1 MINGKSGYFNIDIIQ
16 ILVIFIIVYFATI
29 LLFMYLIKANKIE
42 VSKVSRIFY
51 TDDEKFIKDWEK
63 NRKKHK
69 LKYVLYNFII
79 NSIVIFII
87 FKIYSMLIG
96 NEFKSGIF
104 WGLLIGNLIGLSF
117 RWNINE
123 EKYYKLLNKNS
134 TFYHE

>member
-1 MINGKSGYFNIDIIQ
+1 MINRERVGINMDIIQ
-16 ILVIFIIVYFATI
+16 MLAIFIIVYFALI
-29 LLFMYLIKANKIE
+29 LLFRYLVKSNKIKA
-42 VSKVSRIFY
+42 SKLSRVFY
-51 TDDEKFIKDWEK
+51 TDDEKFIKDWDK

-87 FKIYSMLIG
+87 LKIYSMFTG

-104 WGLLIGNLIGLSF
+104 WGLLIGNVIGLQF